1 VGAILLATDG
11 SESARRAAVEAIDL
25 AAARD
30 VPPYVPC
37 VVDQRRFDDP
47 ALGAAE
53 LATTDAED
61 HAALTVEEVTAMAAD
76 EVDATSSSASTAT
89 TRRTSSVSAAGSR
102 RSPTVR
108 SWSSTRR
115 PDGPATLFRR
125 ASGTHDTGTR
135 APCRTDVAVTG
146 AQHP

>member
-76 EVDATSSSASTAT
+76 EVDADVVVVGEHGDHTAHFSGVGRRVSSLADREVVVVDAAT
-89 TRRTSSVSAAGSR
+89 
-102 RSPTVR
+102 
-108 SWSSTRR
+108 
-115 PDGPATLFRR
+115 
-125 ASGTHDTGTR
+125 
-135 APCRTDVAVTG
+135 
-146 AQHP
+146 